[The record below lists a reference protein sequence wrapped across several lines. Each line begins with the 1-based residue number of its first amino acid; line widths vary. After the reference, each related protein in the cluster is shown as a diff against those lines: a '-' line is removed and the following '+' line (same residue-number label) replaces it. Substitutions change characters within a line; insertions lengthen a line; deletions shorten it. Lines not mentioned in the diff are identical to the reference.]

1 MELDNQLAF
10 VLGAGRGDGRA
21 AALSLAEAGAFV
33 ACFDFSPMH
42 AEQTVQEIIARGGR
56 AKAYSGD
63 VIKKIALQ
71 TVFNQ
76 IADDF
81 GEERIDILVSAV
93 DVAPKAHM
101 LRLDEWDW
109 HRALDS
115 NLSLPFL
122 AAQVAARI
130 MQTHGGGAM
139 VFLGAQPDQPDS
151 VVYQAGK
158 AGLLALVR
166 HAARVLEPSH
176 IRVHM
181 IWPDRASAPPD
192 AVSFAEA
199 VRQAGEATPTTVG
212 EMVRWLV
219 SPAHADRS
227 GLVLVP

>member
-1 MELDNQLAF
+1 MALDNQLAF

-21 AALSLAEAGAFV
+21 AALALAEAGAFV

-56 AKAYSGD
+56 AKAYGGD
-63 VIKKIALQ
+63 VVKKIAFQ
-71 TVFNQ
+71 TTLNAVT
-76 IADDF
+76 DDW
-81 GEERIDILVSAV
+81 GREAVDILVSAV
-93 DVAPKAHM
+93 DVAPTAHL

-115 NLSLPFL
+115 NLTLPFL
-122 AAQVAARI
+122 ATQTVGRI
-130 MQTHGGGAM
+130 MQAQGGGVM

-151 VVYQAGK
+151 AVYQAGK

-181 IWPDRASAPPD
+181 LWPDRASAPPE
-192 AVSFAEA
+192 ALSFTEA
-199 VRQAGEATPTTVG
+199 ARRAGEVAPATIG
-212 EMVRWLV
+212 EMVRWLAV
-219 SPAHADRS
+219 SPRDALS
-227 GLVLVP
+227 GAVLVP